1 MGRVEGRVAII
12 TGAAQGIG
20 ASYARALAKEGA
32 KIVIAD
38 ILDGEPL
45 VKELTANGHEAI
57 FVKTDV
63 RHEAETLALAEK
75 AVERF
80 GKIDILISNAAI
92 YASLELKPFT
102 EIDVNEWDKVMAVN
116 VRGPFLCARAVVPY
130 MRKNGWGRIVNISS
144 GTVFKGTTDLIHYVS
159 SKGAI
164 VAFTR
169 SLAREVGTDGICV
182 NTLAPGLVL
191 SEKVLENQGI
201 LDAMSAPVLA
211 GRSIKRDQLPED
223 LIGPLLFLASED
235 SAFTTGQMVV
245 VDGGSVMN

>member
-1 MGRVEGRVAII
+1 MNRVKDRVAII

-20 ASYARALAKEGA
+20 ASYAKALAREGA

-38 ILDGEPL
+38 ILDGTPL
-45 VKELTANGHEAI
+45 ANELVADGFEAI

-63 RHEAETLALAEK
+63 RDETAVLNLAE
-75 AVERF
+75 AALERF

-102 EIDVNEWDKVMAVN
+102 EIDVNEWDQVMAVN
-116 VRGPFLCARAVVPY
+116 VRGPFLCARAVIPH

-164 VAFTR
+164 IAFTR
-169 SLAREVGTDGICV
+169 SLAREVGADNICV

-191 SEKVLENQGI
+191 SEKVMENTEL

-211 GRSIKRDQLPED
+211 SRSLKREQMPED
-223 LIGPLLFLASED
+223 LIGPLLFLVSED
-235 SAFTTGQMVV
+235 SAFTTGQTVV
-245 VDGGSVMN
+245 VDGGSVMH